1 MELQLYECQP
11 VYSKEDYFFSY
22 TLCGVIGDVFCNFV
36 TMDGTYAHQ
45 VFSNLE
51 VRTNAMHVKQ
61 KLYQILTSVLSVK
74 MAD

>member
-11 VYSKEDYFFSY
+11 VYSKEDNFFSY
-22 TLCGVIGDVFCNFV
+22 TFRGVIGDLFCNFV

-51 VRTNAMHVKQ
+51 VRTNVMHVKQ
-61 KLYQILTSVLSVK
+61 ELCQNLTSIL
-74 MAD
+74 